1 MNYWHYVEKVI
12 SNLAGQVNMSEL
24 MKEMQEYIDRYP
36 VTEDERLALLEW
48 VQSGHSV
55 YERCP
60 SRYLPESEEQDFLD
74 IYRQDREID
83 YDVAGMSCD
92 EMIAYLKDYM
102 GYIEP
107 EPVKSYSYGQLEEMV
122 RRLEKENLILY
133 HFLERKG
140 IEADAKQYV
149 RQHIDEE
156 IPFYSV

>member
-1 MNYWHYVEKVI
+1 MT
-12 SNLAGQVNMSEL
+12 EL
-24 MKEMQEYIDRYP
+24 LKEMYEYIDRNP
-36 VTEDERLALLEW
+36 VTDEERQALLEW
-48 VQSGHSV
+48 IQAGHSV

-60 SRYLPESEEQDFLD
+60 SRYLPEREEQDFLD

-83 YDVAGMSCD
+83 RDVAGMTSD
-92 EMIAYLKDYM
+92 AMIAYLKDYM
-102 GYIEP
+102 GYSDP
-107 EPVKSYSYGQLEEMV
+107 EPIQNYSHGQLEEMV

-140 IEADAKQYV
+140 IKADAEQYV

>member
-12 SNLAGQVNMSEL
+12 SNQAGQVNMSEL

-60 SRYLPESEEQDFLD
+60 SRYLPESEEQDFL
-74 IYRQDREID
+74 
-83 YDVAGMSCD
+83 MSCD

>member
-12 SNLAGQVNMSEL
+12 SNQAGQVNMSEL

-36 VTEDERLALLEW
+36 VTEEERLALLEW

-92 EMIAYLKDYM
+92 EMIA
-102 GYIEP
+102 
-107 EPVKSYSYGQLEEMV
+107 
-122 RRLEKENLILY
+122 
-133 HFLERKG
+133 F
-140 IEADAKQYV
+140 
-149 RQHIDEE
+149 
-156 IPFYSV
+156 F